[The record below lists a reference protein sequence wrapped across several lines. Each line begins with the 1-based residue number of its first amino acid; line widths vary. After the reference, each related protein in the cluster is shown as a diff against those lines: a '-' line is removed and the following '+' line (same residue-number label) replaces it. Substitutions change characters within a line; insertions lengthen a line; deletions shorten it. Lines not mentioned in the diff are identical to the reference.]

1 MLYLIDSTN
10 DIKRVCKPAF
20 WNTSRVEGSASEV
33 QQAKNDEI
41 RHRLPLILHFSA
53 VDNHAVS
60 NWDECGKAEERIH
73 SHAYVTVGWRA
84 ELGTHGT
91 DTTAQGRY
99 G

>member
-1 MLYLIDSTN
+1 MTRTN
-10 DIKRVCKPAF
+10 DIKRVCKPPF

-41 RHRLPLILHFSA
+41 RHRLPLILHFPA

-60 NWDECGKAEERIH
+60 SWDECGKAEERIH

-84 ELGTHGT
+84 ELGTNGR